1 MFAAWGRFVHR
12 RRWPVLAVSALLL
25 LASGWT
31 AASGAK
37 LQSGGFIETSDS
49 GRASRLIEHEL
60 PTAGGATFTL
70 VFSSD
75 RLTVTDAAFGDAV
88 GEALRPLR
96 EDPRVATIVSPF
108 DGSAADPSAL
118 ISREK
123 HAAAVDVATKDELAV
138 ARDYYKELRAKVRSD
153 RVTIAATGV
162 LAITNGFNDV
172 LQDDLRRAETVSLP
186 LALVLLLIV
195 FGSVVA
201 GFIPLGVGILAVMS
215 GIAGMFVLARFTD
228 VSVYA
233 ENVVTLIGLGVAIE
247 LAACVGF
254 VAMRSAIDRIHYAGA
269 GFPISAL
276 TSQAIQ
282 EFRVVTGD
290 PEWHRVFAPDGL
302 SGMLFYQG
310 TYLSSMGVS
319 GAIVVASAVFYG
331 LTFLPALLAVLGKN
345 VDRLRLPILQPDTEG
360 RGWWHSIATGVMR
373 RPVLVLVPVVAF
385 ILLAGSPFLHI
396 HLATG
401 DVTMLP
407 KHEESRAAYD
417 RLVDDFAG
425 AGQNHISVVV
435 DYPEGVTLDQA
446 RVAGLVELGKRL
458 TAVRGVQRVQG
469 AFALDPRLT
478 ADAYTALYAAPAES
492 WPPQLR
498 ALAQGIGEQ
507 RLATIRR
514 QTVGAHIVLFDVV
527 TGDATNS
534 DEARAIVR
542 EIRSL
547 APPSGGELLVT
558 GFTAID
564 VDTVDFITAH
574 TPVAIA
580 FVMVATVIVLFLLLG
595 SVVLPLKAVVMNLL
609 SISASFGALV
619 WVFQDGHL
627 SQQLA
632 FTPGPVDPS
641 LPVIMFCTLFGLS
654 MDYEVLLLSRI
665 QEEYR
670 RRPDNAHAVAMGL
683 ERSGRLI
690 TGAAAIMVGVF
701 SAFALADILF
711 IKAIGLGMALA
722 VAIDATLV
730 RALVV
735 PATMRLLG
743 DLNWW
748 APRPLARL
756 YRRLGFAETP
766 STPGLAAGAGDD

>member
-1 MFAAWGRFVHR
+1 
-12 RRWPVLAVSALLL
+12 
-25 LASGWT
+25 SGWT

-96 EDPRVATIVSPF
+96 EDPRVVTIVSPF

-118 ISREK
+118 ISKDK

-233 ENVVTLIGLGVAIE
+233 ENVVTLIGLGVAIDYSLFITNRYREE
-247 LAACVGF
+247 LLRGRRSEDALA
-254 VAMRSAIDRIHYAGA
+254 VAMSTAGRAITFSG
-269 GFPISAL
+269 L
-276 TSQAIQ
+276 TVAI
-282 EFRVVTGD
+282 
-290 PEWHRVFAPDGL
+290 GL

-756 YRRLGFAETP
+756 HRRLGFAETA
-766 STPGLAAGAGDD
+766 STLGLAAGAGDD

>member
-12 RRWPVLAVSALLL
+12 RRWPVLAVSAVLLV
-25 LASGWT
+25 ASGWT

-37 LQSGGFIETSDS
+37 LQSGGFIEPSAS

-75 RLTVTDAAFGDAV
+75 RLAVTDAAFGDAV
-88 GEALRPLR
+88 AEALRPLR

-118 ISREK
+118 ISKDK

-153 RVTIAATGV
+153 RLTIAATGV

-233 ENVVTLIGLGVAIE
+233 ENVVTLIGLGVAIDYSLFITNRYREE
-247 LAACVGF
+247 LLRGRRSEDALA
-254 VAMRSAIDRIHYAGA
+254 VAMSTAGRAITFSG
-269 GFPISAL
+269 L
-276 TSQAIQ
+276 TVAI
-282 EFRVVTGD
+282 
-290 PEWHRVFAPDGL
+290 GL

-345 VDRLRLPILQPDTEG
+345 VDRLRLPILQPDPEG
-360 RGWWHSIATGVMR
+360 RGWWHSIAMGVMR
-373 RPVLVLVPVVAF
+373 RPLLVLLPVVAF

-417 RLVDDFAG
+417 KLVSDFAG

-435 DYPEGVTLDQA
+435 NYPDAVRLDQA
-446 RVAGLVELGKRL
+446 RVAGLVGLGKRL
-458 TAVRGVQRVQG
+458 AAVPGVQRVQG

-478 ADAYTALYAAPAES
+478 ADAYTALYTAPVQA
-492 WPPQLR
+492 WPPEVR
-498 ALAQGIGEQ
+498 ALAQGMGEQ
-507 RLATIRR
+507 RLATIQR

-527 TGDATNS
+527 SADATNS
-534 DEARAIVR
+534 DEARSTVR

-547 APPSGGELLVT
+547 APPTGGDLLVT

-564 VDTVDFITAH
+564 VDTVDFILAH

-580 FVMVATVIVLFLLLG
+580 FVMMATAVVLFLLLG

-619 WVFQDGHL
+619 WVFQEGHL

-756 YRRLGFAETP
+756 YRRPCFALT
-766 STPGLAAGAGDD
+766 AAA

>member
-88 GEALRPLR
+88 GEALLPLR

-108 DGSAADPSAL
+108 DGSAADRSAL
-118 ISREK
+118 ISKDK

-153 RVTIAATGV
+153 RLTIAATGV

-233 ENVVTLIGLGVAIE
+233 ENVVTLIGLGVAIDYSLFITNRYREE
-247 LAACVGF
+247 LLRGRRSEDALA
-254 VAMRSAIDRIHYAGA
+254 VAMSTAGRAITFSG
-269 GFPISAL
+269 L
-276 TSQAIQ
+276 TVAI
-282 EFRVVTGD
+282 
-290 PEWHRVFAPDGL
+290 GL

-514 QTVGAHIVLFDVV
+514 QTVGTHIVLFDVV

-670 RRPDNAHAVAMGL
+670 RRPDNTHAVAMGL

>member
-25 LASGWT
+25 VASGWT

-88 GEALRPLR
+88 GEALRRLR
-96 EDPRVATIVSPF
+96 QDPRVVTIVSPF

-118 ISREK
+118 ISKDK

-153 RVTIAATGV
+153 RLTIAATGV

-233 ENVVTLIGLGVAIE
+233 ENVVTLIGLGVAIDYSLFITNRYREE
-247 LAACVGF
+247 LLRGRRSEDALA
-254 VAMRSAIDRIHYAGA
+254 VAMSTAGRAITFSG
-269 GFPISAL
+269 L
-276 TSQAIQ
+276 TVAI
-282 EFRVVTGD
+282 
-290 PEWHRVFAPDGL
+290 GL

-670 RRPDNAHAVAMGL
+670 RRPDNTHAVAMGL

-756 YRRLGFAETP
+756 YRRLGFAETA

>member
-25 LASGWT
+25 VASGWT

-118 ISREK
+118 ISKEK

-153 RVTIAATGV
+153 RLTIAATGV

-233 ENVVTLIGLGVAIE
+233 ENVVTLIGLGVAIDYSLFITNRYREE
-247 LAACVGF
+247 LLRGRRSEDALA
-254 VAMRSAIDRIHYAGA
+254 VAMSTAGRAITFSG
-269 GFPISAL
+269 L
-276 TSQAIQ
+276 TVAI
-282 EFRVVTGD
+282 
-290 PEWHRVFAPDGL
+290 GL

-446 RVAGLVELGKRL
+446 RVAGLVDVGKRL
-458 TAVRGVQRVQG
+458 TALRGVQRVQG

-478 ADAYTALYAAPAES
+478 ANAYTALYAAPAES

-609 SISASFGALV
+609 SILASFGALV

-670 RRPDNAHAVAMGL
+670 RRPDNTHAVAMGL

-756 YRRLGFAETP
+756 YRRLGFAETA

>member
-25 LASGWT
+25 VASGWT

-75 RLTVTDAAFGDAV
+75 RLAVTDAAFGDAV
-88 GEALRPLR
+88 AEALRPLR

-118 ISREK
+118 ISKDK

-233 ENVVTLIGLGVAIE
+233 ENVVTLIGLGVAIDYSLFITNRYREE
-247 LAACVGF
+247 LLRGRRSEDALA
-254 VAMRSAIDRIHYAGA
+254 VAMSTAGRAITFSG
-269 GFPISAL
+269 L
-276 TSQAIQ
+276 TVAI
-282 EFRVVTGD
+282 
-290 PEWHRVFAPDGL
+290 GL

-514 QTVGAHIVLFDVV
+514 QTVGTHIVLFDVV

-756 YRRLGFAETP
+756 HRRLGFAETA

>member
-12 RRWPVLAVSALLL
+12 RRRPVLAVSALLL
-25 LASGWT
+25 VASGWI

-108 DGSAADPSAL
+108 DRSAADPSAL
-118 ISREK
+118 ISKEK

-153 RVTIAATGV
+153 RLTIAATGV

-233 ENVVTLIGLGVAIE
+233 ENVVTLIGLGVAIDYSLFITNRYREE
-247 LAACVGF
+247 LLRGRRSEDALA
-254 VAMRSAIDRIHYAGA
+254 VAMSTAGRAITFSG
-269 GFPISAL
+269 L
-276 TSQAIQ
+276 TVAI
-282 EFRVVTGD
+282 
-290 PEWHRVFAPDGL
+290 GL

-458 TAVRGVQRVQG
+458 TAVRGVQRVQA

-492 WPPQLR
+492 WPPQVR

-670 RRPDNAHAVAMGL
+670 RRPDNTHAVAMGL

>member
-1 MFAAWGRFVHR
+1 MFAVWGRFVHR
-12 RRWPVLAVSALLL
+12 RRWAVLAVSAALLV
-25 LASGWT
+25 ASGWL

-60 PTAGGATFTL
+60 PTAGGATSTL

-75 RLTVTDAAFGDAV
+75 RLAVTDPAFGDAV
-88 GEALRPLR
+88 AEALRPLR
-96 EDPRVATIVSPF
+96 EDARVATIVSPF

-118 ISREK
+118 ISKDK

-153 RVTIAATGV
+153 RLTIAATGV

-201 GFIPLGVGILAVMS
+201 GLIPLGVGVLAVMS

-233 ENVVTLIGLGVAIE
+233 ENVVTLIGLGVAIDYSLFITNRYREE
-247 LAACVGF
+247 LLRGRESEDALA
-254 VAMRSAIDRIHYAGA
+254 VAMSTAGRAITFSG
-269 GFPISAL
+269 L
-276 TSQAIQ
+276 TVAI
-282 EFRVVTGD
+282 
-290 PEWHRVFAPDGL
+290 GL

-345 VDRLRLPILQPDTEG
+345 VDRLRLPILQPDPEG
-360 RGWWHSIATGVMR
+360 RGWWHSIAMGVMR
-373 RPVLVLVPVVAF
+373 RPLLVLLPVVAF

-401 DVTMLP
+401 DVTTLP

-417 RLVDDFAG
+417 RLVSDFAG

-435 DYPEGVTLDQA
+435 NYPDGVRLDQA
-446 RVAGLVELGKRL
+446 RVAGLVDLGKRL
-458 TAVRGVQRVQG
+458 AAVRGVQRVQG

-478 ADAYTALYAAPAES
+478 ADAYTALYTVPVQA
-492 WPPQLR
+492 WPPEVR

-514 QTVGAHIVLFDVV
+514 QAVGAHIVLFDVLS
-527 TGDATNS
+527 GDATNS
-534 DEARAIVR
+534 DEARSIVR

-547 APPSGGELLVT
+547 APPTGGELLVT

-564 VDTVDFITAH
+564 VDTVDFIIAH

-580 FVMVATVIVLFLLLG
+580 FVMMATAVVLFLLLG

-619 WVFQDGHL
+619 WVFQEGHL
-627 SQQLA
+627 SDQLA

-670 RRPDNAHAVAMGL
+670 REPNNTHAVATGL

-748 APRPLARL
+748 APRPLASIH
-756 YRRLGFAETP
+756 RRLGLAETTAIP
-766 STPGLAAGAGDD
+766 ALDPAAGAE

>member
-25 LASGWT
+25 VASGWI
-31 AASGAK
+31 AASGAR

-233 ENVVTLIGLGVAIE
+233 ENVVTLIGLGVAIDYSLFITNRYREE
-247 LAACVGF
+247 LLRGRRSEDALA
-254 VAMRSAIDRIHYAGA
+254 VAMSTAGRAITFSG
-269 GFPISAL
+269 L
-276 TSQAIQ
+276 TVAI
-282 EFRVVTGD
+282 
-290 PEWHRVFAPDGL
+290 GL

-514 QTVGAHIVLFDVV
+514 QTVGTHIVLFDVV

-627 SQQLA
+627 SQQLS

-670 RRPDNAHAVAMGL
+670 RRPDNTHAVAMGL

>member
-25 LASGWT
+25 VASGWI
-31 AASGAK
+31 AASGAR

-233 ENVVTLIGLGVAIE
+233 ENVVTLIGLGVAIDYSLFITNRYREE
-247 LAACVGF
+247 LLRGRRSEDALA
-254 VAMRSAIDRIHYAGA
+254 VAMSTAGRAITFSG
-269 GFPISAL
+269 L
-276 TSQAIQ
+276 TVAI
-282 EFRVVTGD
+282 
-290 PEWHRVFAPDGL
+290 GL

-627 SQQLA
+627 SQQLS

-670 RRPDNAHAVAMGL
+670 RRPDNTHAVAMGL

-756 YRRLGFAETP
+756 YRRLGFAETA

>member
-25 LASGWT
+25 VASGWI
-31 AASGAK
+31 AASGAR

-96 EDPRVATIVSPF
+96 EDPRVVTIVSPF

-118 ISREK
+118 ISKEK

-153 RVTIAATGV
+153 RLTIAATGV

-233 ENVVTLIGLGVAIE
+233 ENVVTLIGLGVAIDYSLFITNRYREE
-247 LAACVGF
+247 LLRGRRSEDALA
-254 VAMRSAIDRIHYAGA
+254 VAMSTAGRAITFSG
-269 GFPISAL
+269 L
-276 TSQAIQ
+276 TVAI
-282 EFRVVTGD
+282 
-290 PEWHRVFAPDGL
+290 GL

-514 QTVGAHIVLFDVV
+514 QTVGTHIVLFDVV

-670 RRPDNAHAVAMGL
+670 RRPDNTHAVAMGL

-756 YRRLGFAETP
+756 YRRLGFAETA

>member
-153 RVTIAATGV
+153 RLTIAATGV

-233 ENVVTLIGLGVAIE
+233 ENVVTLIGLGVAIDYSLFITNRYREE
-247 LAACVGF
+247 LLRGRRSEDALA
-254 VAMRSAIDRIHYAGA
+254 VAMSTAGRAITFSG
-269 GFPISAL
+269 L
-276 TSQAIQ
+276 TVAI
-282 EFRVVTGD
+282 
-290 PEWHRVFAPDGL
+290 GL

-670 RRPDNAHAVAMGL
+670 RRPDNTHAVAMGL

-756 YRRLGFAETP
+756 YRRLGFAETA

>member
-25 LASGWT
+25 VASGWT

-88 GEALRPLR
+88 GEALLPLR

-118 ISREK
+118 ISKDK

-153 RVTIAATGV
+153 RLRIAATGV

-233 ENVVTLIGLGVAIE
+233 ENVVTLIGLGVAIDYSLFITNRYREE
-247 LAACVGF
+247 LLRGRRSEDALA
-254 VAMRSAIDRIHYAGA
+254 VAMSTAGRAITFSG
-269 GFPISAL
+269 L
-276 TSQAIQ
+276 TVAI
-282 EFRVVTGD
+282 
-290 PEWHRVFAPDGL
+290 GL

-670 RRPDNAHAVAMGL
+670 RRPDNTHAVAMGL

-756 YRRLGFAETP
+756 YRRLGFAETA

>member
-25 LASGWT
+25 VASGWT

-75 RLTVTDAAFGDAV
+75 RLAVTDAAFGDAV
-88 GEALRPLR
+88 AEALRPLR

-118 ISREK
+118 ISKDK

-233 ENVVTLIGLGVAIE
+233 ENVVTLIGLGVAIDYSLFITNRYREE
-247 LAACVGF
+247 LLRGRRSEDALA
-254 VAMRSAIDRIHYAGA
+254 VAMSTAGRAITFSG
-269 GFPISAL
+269 L
-276 TSQAIQ
+276 TVAI
-282 EFRVVTGD
+282 
-290 PEWHRVFAPDGL
+290 GL

-435 DYPEGVTLDQA
+435 NYPDAVRLDQA

-756 YRRLGFAETP
+756 HRRLGFAETA
-766 STPGLAAGAGDD
+766 STLGLAAGAGDD

>member
-25 LASGWT
+25 VASGWI
-31 AASGAK
+31 AASGAR

-108 DGSAADPSAL
+108 DRSAADPSAL
-118 ISREK
+118 ISKEK

-153 RVTIAATGV
+153 RLTIAATGV

-233 ENVVTLIGLGVAIE
+233 ENVVTLIGLGVAIDYSLFITNRYREE
-247 LAACVGF
+247 LLRGRRSEDALA
-254 VAMRSAIDRIHYAGA
+254 VAMSTAGRAITFSG
-269 GFPISAL
+269 L
-276 TSQAIQ
+276 TVAI
-282 EFRVVTGD
+282 
-290 PEWHRVFAPDGL
+290 GL

-627 SQQLA
+627 SQQLS

-670 RRPDNAHAVAMGL
+670 RRPDNTHAVAMGL

>member
-25 LASGWT
+25 VASGWT

-96 EDPRVATIVSPF
+96 EDGRVATIVSPF

-118 ISREK
+118 ISKDK

-153 RVTIAATGV
+153 RLTIAATGV

-233 ENVVTLIGLGVAIE
+233 ENVVTLIGLGVAIDYSLFITNRYREE
-247 LAACVGF
+247 LLRGRRSEDALA
-254 VAMRSAIDRIHYAGA
+254 VAMSTAGRAITFSG
-269 GFPISAL
+269 L
-276 TSQAIQ
+276 TVAI
-282 EFRVVTGD
+282 
-290 PEWHRVFAPDGL
+290 GL

-670 RRPDNAHAVAMGL
+670 RRPDNTHAVAMGL

-756 YRRLGFAETP
+756 YRRLGFAETA

>member
-25 LASGWT
+25 VASGWI
-31 AASGAK
+31 AASGAR

-233 ENVVTLIGLGVAIE
+233 ENVVTLIGLGVAIDYSLFITNRYREE
-247 LAACVGF
+247 LLRGRRSEDALA
-254 VAMRSAIDRIHYAGA
+254 VAMSTAGRAITFSG
-269 GFPISAL
+269 L
-276 TSQAIQ
+276 TVAI
-282 EFRVVTGD
+282 
-290 PEWHRVFAPDGL
+290 GL

-670 RRPDNAHAVAMGL
+670 RRPDNTHAVAMGL

>member
-12 RRWPVLAVSALLL
+12 RRWPVLAVSAVLLV
-25 LASGWT
+25 ASGWT

-75 RLTVTDAAFGDAV
+75 RLAVTDPAFGDAV
-88 GEALRPLR
+88 AEALRPLR

-108 DGSAADPSAL
+108 DGSAADRSAL
-118 ISREK
+118 ISKDK

-153 RVTIAATGV
+153 RLTIAATGV

-233 ENVVTLIGLGVAIE
+233 ENVVTLIGLGV
-247 LAACVGF
+247 
-254 VAMRSAIDRIHYAGA
+254 
-269 GFPISAL
+269 
-276 TSQAIQ
+276 
-282 EFRVVTGD
+282 
-290 PEWHRVFAPDGL
+290 
-302 SGMLFYQG
+302 
-310 TYLSSMGVS
+310 
-319 GAIVVASAVFYG
+319 
-331 LTFLPALLAVLGKN
+331 
-345 VDRLRLPILQPDTEG
+345 
-360 RGWWHSIATGVMR
+360 MR
-373 RPVLVLVPVVAF
+373 RPVLVLVPGVAF

-446 RVAGLVELGKRL
+446 RVAGLVDLGKRL

-654 MDYEVLLLSRI
+654 LDYEVLLLSRI

-670 RRPDNAHAVAMGL
+670 RRPDNTHAVAMGL

-690 TGAAAIMVGVF
+690 TGAAAITVGVF

-756 YRRLGFAETP
+756 HRRLGFAETA
-766 STPGLAAGAGDD
+766 STPRLAAGAGHD

>member
-25 LASGWT
+25 VASGWI

-153 RVTIAATGV
+153 RLTIAATGV

-233 ENVVTLIGLGVAIE
+233 ENVVTLIGLGVAIDYSLFITNRYREE
-247 LAACVGF
+247 LLRGRRSEDALA
-254 VAMRSAIDRIHYAGA
+254 VAMSTAGRAITFSG
-269 GFPISAL
+269 L
-276 TSQAIQ
+276 TVAI
-282 EFRVVTGD
+282 
-290 PEWHRVFAPDGL
+290 GL

-670 RRPDNAHAVAMGL
+670 RRPDNTHAVAMGL

>member
-25 LASGWT
+25 VASGWI
-31 AASGAK
+31 AASGAR

-233 ENVVTLIGLGVAIE
+233 ENVVTLIGLGVAIDYSLFITNRYREE
-247 LAACVGF
+247 LLRGRRSEDALA
-254 VAMRSAIDRIHYAGA
+254 VAMSTAGRAITFSG
-269 GFPISAL
+269 L
-276 TSQAIQ
+276 TVAI
-282 EFRVVTGD
+282 
-290 PEWHRVFAPDGL
+290 GL

-627 SQQLA
+627 SQQLS

-670 RRPDNAHAVAMGL
+670 RRPDNTHAVAMGL